1 VPTLADA
8 NDSDKTEVIQDPAA
22 PKPGVAEPDYTEY
35 QAAPASVST
44 GFDQARTLAQKAQA
58 ESGRLLKKRFVLE
71 DVLGSGGMG
80 VVYKTRD
87 LRKVEAQDSNPYIA
101 TKILGGNFKDHP
113 KAFMTL
119 QQEAVKSQKLAHP
132 NIVTVHDFDRDGNT
146 IFMTME
152 LLKGDPLDSLLRLEA
167 PFSKETCLRYFSEL
181 CSGLEYAHK
190 RGLIHSDLKPEN
202 IFVTAGGTVKI
213 LDFGIARA
221 ASLEQQGSNFDA
233 GKLGAL
239 TPAYATLEMLKGEP
253 PSFSDDIYALACVLY
268 IMLTGKHPYAR
279 LSAAEAQAKN
289 LKPAR
294 PAVLNNIEW
303 QALSQALSFSRAKR
317 PASVAEFRAA
327 FMPEKR
333 SNLPKALAAL
343 ALLAIVGGAALSVRQ
358 YFAGEEQQAAIDSKL
373 AAAKECFFQRSYQ
386 CAIDNARIVVS
397 LAPDNADAQNILQGA
412 GLAQQHEERENEI
425 NSLLQEASTCLDNAD
440 FGCARVKAQEV
451 LDIDA
456 QQLQARQMLEQITRE
471 SRRQELGT
479 FLTAANKCLDMG
491 DTACANTALRDAS
504 TAGAEAADL
513 YEVRQR
519 VDAVLGKQAD
529 EQRAREQSIAT
540 LLAQAKSCLSAGN
553 VACTQSKTDEVLAL
567 DSANTAAIELQ
578 QSIKLAAEQRQ
589 ATAATLDNFLR
600 EAESCFDKKNYSCA
614 IAKSESALA
623 IMPGSSSAAAM
634 KDRALEAQNRAKKQ
648 IVIQ

>member
-1 VPTLADA
+1 LAAPT
-8 NDSDKTEVIQDPAA
+8 DSDKTELNQESSAPDPGAEA
-22 PKPGVAEPDYTEY
+22 PDFTEY
-35 QAAPASVST
+35 QTAGPSTST

-71 DVLGSGGMG
+71 EVLGRGGMG

-113 KAFMTL
+113 NAFVTL

-152 LLKGDPLDSLLRLEA
+152 LLKGDPLDTLVRLEA
-167 PFSKETCLRYFSEL
+167 PFSKDTCLRYFNEM

-190 RGLIHSDLKPEN
+190 RGLIHSDFKPEN
-202 IFVTAGGTVKI
+202 VFVTAGGTVKI

-221 ASLEQQGSNFDA
+221 ASVDQGGGNFDA

-239 TPAYATLEMLKGEP
+239 TPAYATAEMVKGEP

-268 IMLTGKHPYAR
+268 LMLTGRHPYER
-279 LSAAEAQAKN
+279 LSAADAQAKN

-294 PAVLNNIEW
+294 PALLNNKEW
-303 QALSQALSFSRAKR
+303 QALSQALSFSKAKR
-317 PASVAEFRAA
+317 PASIEAFRSA
-327 FMPEKR
+327 FAPKKP
-333 SNLPKALAAL
+333 SILPKVLGAV
-343 ALLAIVGGAALSVRQ
+343 ALLVFVGGAALSVRQ
-358 YFAGEEQQAAIDSKL
+358 FLAGQQQQATIDSKL

-386 CAIDNARIVVS
+386 CAIDNARIVAS
-397 LAPDNADAQNILQGA
+397 LAPDNTDAQNILQGA
-412 GLAQQHEERENEI
+412 GQAQQQEERETEI
-425 NSLLQEASTCLDNAD
+425 NTLLQEASACLDNAD

-471 SRRQELGT
+471 SRRQELCT
-479 FLTAANKCLDMG
+479 FLTAANKCLDAG
-491 DTACANTALRDAS
+491 DIDCANTALQDAS

-519 VDAVLGKQAD
+519 VDALLGKQAD

-540 LLAQAKSCLSAGN
+540 LLAQAKSCFSAGN

-578 QSIKLAAEQRQ
+578 QSMKLAAEQRQ
-589 ATAATLDNFLR
+589 ANAATLDNFLR

-634 KDRALEAQNRAKKQ
+634 KEKALQAQNRAKKQ

>member
-1 VPTLADA
+1 MADPT
-8 NDSDKTEVIQDPAA
+8 DSDKTELTQDT
-22 PKPGVAEPDYTEY
+22 VASNSGADAPDYTEY
-35 QAAPASVST
+35 QTAGQSASA
-44 GFDQARTLAQKAQA
+44 GFDQARSLALKAQA

-71 DVLGSGGMG
+71 DVLGKGGMG

-101 TKILGGNFKDHP
+101 TKILSGNFKDHP
-113 KAFMTL
+113 NAFVTL

-152 LLKGDPLDSLLRLEA
+152 LLKGDPLDTLLRLEA
-167 PFSKETCLRYFSEL
+167 PFSKDTCLRYFNEM

-190 RGLIHSDLKPEN
+190 RGLIHSDFKPEN
-202 IFVTAGGTVKI
+202 VFVTAGGTVKI

-221 ASLEQQGSNFDA
+221 ASVDQQGSNFDV

-239 TPAYATLEMLKGEP
+239 TPAYATVEMVKGEP
-253 PSFSDDIYALACVLY
+253 PSFSDDIYALACVLFL
-268 IMLTGKHPYAR
+268 MLTGKHPYER
-279 LSAAEAQAKN
+279 LSAADAQAKN
-289 LKPAR
+289 LKPTR

-303 QALSQALSFSRAKR
+303 QALSQALSLSKAKR
-317 PASVAEFRAA
+317 FATIAEFRSA

-333 SNLPKALAAL
+333 SNLPKVLGAV

-358 YFAGEEQQAAIDSKL
+358 YLAGQEQQAAIDSKL

-386 CAIDNARIVVS
+386 CAIDNAKVVVS

-412 GLAQQHEERENEI
+412 GLAQQQQERDTEI
-425 NSLLQEASTCLDNAD
+425 NSLLQDATTCLRNAD

-456 QQLQARQMLEQITRE
+456 EHLQARQLLEQISRE

-479 FLTAANKCLDMG
+479 FLAAANKCLDTG
-491 DTACANTALRDAS
+491 DIDCANAAMQNATA
-504 TAGAEAADL
+504 AGAEAADL

-529 EQRAREQSIAT
+529 EQRAREQSIAK
-540 LLAQAKSCLSAGN
+540 LLAQAKTCFSAGN
-553 VACTQSKTDEVLAL
+553 VACTQSKADEVLAL
-567 DSANTAAIELQ
+567 DSANTAAIELK
-578 QSIKLAAEQRQ
+578 QSVKLAAEQRQ
-589 ATAATLDNFLR
+589 ANAATLDNFLR
-600 EAESCFDKKNYSCA
+600 EAQNCYEKKNYSCA

-623 IMPGSSSAAAM
+623 IMPGSDSATAM
-634 KDRALEAQNRAKKQ
+634 KNKAIEAQNRAKKQ